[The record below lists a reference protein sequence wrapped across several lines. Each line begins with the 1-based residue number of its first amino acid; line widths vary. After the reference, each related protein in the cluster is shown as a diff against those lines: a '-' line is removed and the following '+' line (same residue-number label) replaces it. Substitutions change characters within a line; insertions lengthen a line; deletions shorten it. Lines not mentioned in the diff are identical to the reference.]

1 MKSKVSNRRAAHE
14 HSAELSTGL
23 RSSQKPALL
32 LSSSPALVLSL
43 FFASSPAQAR
53 CRGSYKLLSSW
64 HAAKQERTASPMLL
78 QARIP
83 PQCGCTNA
91 PMGLFVVSAIKRFNQ
106 AGTVIPV

>member
-43 FFASSPAQAR
+43 FFASSARAR
-53 CRGSYKLLSSW
+53 CRSSYKLLSSW
-64 HAAKQERTASPMLL
+64 HAAKQERTVSPIL
-78 QARIP
+78 QAHIP
-83 PQCGCTNA
+83 PRCGCTNA
-91 PMGLFVVSAIKRFNQ
+91 PMGLFVVSAIKRFSQ